1 MVRITG
7 FSDRQTVWSRI
18 RSPMSSALV
27 QEIKVWGFPIVPGC
41 AVCTPSSRPCFS
53 QVHSRWPIL
62 LSIIWHGINFQT
74 DFYYAL
80 GEYFASG
87 LGYLNIIILELIFVG
102 SGIFGGFLKSL
113 RFNHLKQQ
121 HQELFLTDTNLREMK

>member
-1 MVRITG
+1 M
-7 FSDRQTVWSRI
+7 
-18 RSPMSSALV
+18 
-27 QEIKVWGFPIVPGC
+27 
-41 AVCTPSSRPCFS
+41 
-53 QVHSRWPIL
+53 IL
-62 LSIIWHGINFQT
+62 LSIIWHGINFQV

-80 GEYFASG
+80 GEYFTSG

-113 RFNHLKQQ
+113 RFNRLKQQ